1 MRLGN
6 KTTNSSLAN
15 SRSRDVKAIAGSL
28 EIVDGGSRAEALT
41 SLRRELS
48 TAAADGVVLAFVE
61 LLSLARPAA
70 FKRALRLRRYVL
82 ELTLELGLEGE
93 SSAPI
98 EAAALLSQIG
108 SLTLPEAT
116 ATRYYHG
123 ATLSP
128 ADLDLVAQLPATAAD
143 ILRHL
148 ESLRETR
155 EILLGQGEQ
164 FSSGRGRR
172 PRHGSR
178 IPIGAR
184 MLKIAHDFDLLEAQE
199 RSVEF
204 ALSTMRGRGGW
215 YDPELLELFARLRGA
230 SEVKTQIK
238 ELRLRNLRP
247 GMVFAEDVRSAT
259 EGVLLI
265 ARGQQ
270 ASARLIER
278 VNALPEGLVP
288 EPVRMLVRETTDR
301 ALDGEEREPGS
312 GCR

>member
-1 MRLGN
+1 M
-6 KTTNSSLAN
+6 SS
-15 SRSRDVKAIAGSL
+15 SRSSSGARDDTAPAGVFEMVGTES
-28 EIVDGGSRAEALT
+28 DAEALT
-41 SLRRELS
+41 NLKRELS
-48 TAAADGVVLAFVE
+48 TAVAGGVVLAFVE

-70 FKRALRLRRYVL
+70 LKRALRLRRYVL
-82 ELTLELGLEGE
+82 ELALELGLDGE

-98 EAAALLSQIG
+98 EAAALLSQVG

-128 ADLDLVAQLPATAAD
+128 ADLDLVEQLPATAAD
-143 ILRHL
+143 ILRHV

-155 EILLGQGEQ
+155 EILLGQSER

-178 IPIGAR
+178 IPLGSR

-230 SEVKTQIK
+230 SEVRTQIK
-238 ELRLRNLRP
+238 ELRLRNLRA
-247 GMVFAEDVRSAT
+247 GMVFAEDIRSAT

-265 ARGQQ
+265 ARGQE
-270 ASARLIER
+270 ASAKLIER
-278 VNALPEGLVP
+278 LNALPEGLVA
-288 EPVRMLVRETTDR
+288 EPVRMLVRERTDR
-301 ALDGEEREPGS
+301 GSDGDDGDAGS
-312 GCR
+312 DSR